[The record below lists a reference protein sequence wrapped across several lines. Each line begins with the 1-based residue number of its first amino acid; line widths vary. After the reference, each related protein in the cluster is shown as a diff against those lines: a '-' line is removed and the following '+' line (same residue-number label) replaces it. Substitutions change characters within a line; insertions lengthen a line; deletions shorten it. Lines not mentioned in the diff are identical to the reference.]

1 VPYANCDDINI
12 YYETVGR
19 GPSLVLGHGGSY
31 TLEMWK
37 DWGYADGL
45 KNDFQLI
52 LLDFRGHGRSNK
64 VKFESGSGLGMA
76 DDVIAVLDDI
86 GIAKASYFGY
96 SMGAMAGYSL
106 ATSRHVSRFN
116 SFILGG
122 MTPYEWPE
130 EMIRAINISIEGYK
144 LLQTDP
150 DAYIEWM
157 ENLLKRT
164 FTPEE
169 KSDLLSRNAESSA
182 SMQSGLLDTPPL
194 THEELSRIPVP
205 CLIYCGDQDPF
216 YPGAKESVEHIPQ
229 SVFISMDG
237 FNHITAI
244 TKSEFIVPYIKS
256 FLDVVREKELYQ

>member
-1 VPYANCDDINI
+1 MPYAKCEDINI
-12 YYETVGR
+12 YYEIEGE
-19 GPSLVLGHGGSY
+19 GPPLVLGHGGSY
-31 TLEMWK
+31 TIEMWK
-37 DWGYADGL
+37 DWGYTDSL
-45 KNDFQLI
+45 KDDFQLI
-52 LLDFRGHGRSNK
+52 MLDFRGHGRSDK
-64 VKFESGSGLGMA
+64 PKQGSASGSGLA

-86 GIAKASYFGY
+86 GIARTGYFGY
-96 SMGAMAGYSL
+96 SMGAMVGFSL

-164 FTPEE
+164 LTPEE

-182 SMQSGLLDTPPL
+182 SMQAGILDTPPL
-194 THEELSRIPVP
+194 SNEDLSQIPVP
-205 CLIYCGDQDPF
+205 CLIYCGEQDPF

-229 SVFISMDG
+229 GVFISMGG

-244 TKSEFIVPYIKS
+244 TQSDVVVPYIKS
-256 FLDVVREKELYQ
+256 FLDIVSERE

>member
-1 VPYANCDDINI
+1 MPYAQCGDISI
-12 YYETVGR
+12 YYEIEGQ
-19 GPSLVLGHGGSY
+19 GPPLVLGHGGSY
-31 TLEMWK
+31 TIEMWK
-37 DWGYADGL
+37 DWGYTDSL

-52 LLDFRGHGRSNK
+52 MLDFRGHGRSDK
-64 VKFESGSGLGMA
+64 VTQESASGSGLA

-86 GIAKASYFGY
+86 GIEKTGYFGY
-96 SMGAMAGYSL
+96 SMGATVGFSL
-106 ATSRHVSRFN
+106 ATSPHVSRFN

-130 EMIRAINISIEGYK
+130 EMVRAINISIEGYK

-164 FTPEE
+164 LSPEE

-194 THEELSRIPVP
+194 TNEELSRIPVP

-216 YPGAKESVEHIPQ
+216 YPGAKESVDHIPK

-237 FNHITAI
+237 FNHISAI
-244 TKSEFIVPYIKS
+244 TQSNYVIPYIKS
-256 FLDVVREKELYQ
+256 FLEVVSESE

>member
-1 VPYANCDDINI
+1 MPYAKCEDINI
-12 YYETVGR
+12 YYEIEGE
-19 GPSLVLGHGGSY
+19 GPPLVLGHGGSY
-31 TLEMWK
+31 TIEMWK
-37 DWGYADGL
+37 DWGYTDSL
-45 KNDFQLI
+45 KDDFQLI
-52 LLDFRGHGRSNK
+52 MLDFRGHGRSDK
-64 VKFESGSGLGMA
+64 PKQGSASGSGLA

-86 GIAKASYFGY
+86 GIARTGYFGY
-96 SMGAMAGYSL
+96 SMGAMVGFSL

-164 FTPEE
+164 LTPEE

-182 SMQSGLLDTPPL
+182 SMQAGILDTPPL
-194 THEELSRIPVP
+194 SNEDLSQIPVP
-205 CLIYCGDQDPF
+205 CLIYCGEQDPF
-216 YPGAKESVEHIPQ
+216 YPGAKDSVEHIPQ
-229 SVFISMDG
+229 GVFISMGG

-244 TKSEFIVPYIKS
+244 TQSDVVVPYIKS
-256 FLDVVREKELYQ
+256 FLDIVSERE

>member
-1 VPYANCDDINI
+1 MPYAQCDEINI
-12 YYETVGR
+12 YYEIEGQ
-19 GPSLVLGHGGSY
+19 GPPLVLGHGGNY
-31 TLEMWK
+31 TIDMWK
-37 DWGYADGL
+37 DWGYTDRL

-52 LLDFRGHGRSNK
+52 MLDFRGHGRSDKINQ
-64 VKFESGSGLGMA
+64 ESGIGFGMA

-86 GIAKASYFGY
+86 GIDRTSYFGY
-96 SMGAMAGYSL
+96 SMGAMVGFSL
-106 ATSRHVSRFN
+106 ATSQHVSRFN

-164 FTPEE
+164 LSPEE
-169 KSDLLSRNAESSA
+169 KIDLLSRNAESSA

-194 THEELSRIPVP
+194 SNEELSRIPVP
-205 CLIYCGDQDPF
+205 CLIYCGEQDPF

-229 SVFISMDG
+229 GVFISMGG

-244 TKSEFIVPYIKS
+244 TQSDLVIPYIKS
-256 FLDVVREKELYQ
+256 FLDVVSERG